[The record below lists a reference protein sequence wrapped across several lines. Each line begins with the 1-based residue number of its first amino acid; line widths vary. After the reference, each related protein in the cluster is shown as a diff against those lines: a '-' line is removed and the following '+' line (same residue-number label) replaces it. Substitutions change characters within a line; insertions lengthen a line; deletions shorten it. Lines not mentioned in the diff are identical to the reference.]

1 MAATGREDR
10 RKAIEAAAYEVLAEK
25 GYAGASMLSI
35 AKRAR
40 ASNETLYNWY
50 GDKVGLFRALITRNA
65 EDARTL
71 LEDGLAED
79 QPPLEVLEAVGPVLL
94 RLLVSER
101 AIALNRAAAADG
113 SGELAAALTQAGRE
127 TVLPL
132 VERVFARAQKDGALG
147 TLPPREAA
155 ALYLDLLVGDM
166 QIRRVLRALPEP
178 ADATVTVRAALAFT
192 RLRRLLED

>member
-10 RKAIEAAAYEVLAEK
+10 RRAIEAAAYEVLAEK

-50 GDKVGLFRALITRNA
+50 GDKVGLFRTLITRNA
-65 EDARTL
+65 EEARTL
-71 LEDGLAED
+71 LEEGLAGD
-79 QPPLEVLEAVGPVLL
+79 KPPLEVLEALGPVLL

-101 AIALNRAAAADG
+101 AVALNRAAAADS
-113 SGELAAALTQAGRE
+113 SGELAATLTRAGRE

-132 VERVFARAQKDGALG
+132 VERVFARAREEGVLG
-147 TLPPREAA
+147 SLPPGEAA

-166 QIRRVLRALPEP
+166 QIRRVLQAISEP
-178 ADATVTVRAALAFT
+178 ADGDVAARAALAFT
-192 RLRRLLED
+192 RLRRLLGG